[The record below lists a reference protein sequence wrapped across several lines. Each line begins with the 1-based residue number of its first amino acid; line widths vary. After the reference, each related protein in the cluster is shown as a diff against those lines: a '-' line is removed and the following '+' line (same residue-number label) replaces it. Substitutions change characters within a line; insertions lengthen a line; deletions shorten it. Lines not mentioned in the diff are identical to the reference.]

1 MKQQV
6 GKDQPAYTKN
16 IILETIGDRTDEEAV
31 AIKRRLLTC
40 SDLPAVDARYH
51 IVCRKKL
58 DREFLHFQR
67 DKSPT
72 FSATKQRGRPKND
85 FQIKNFNALCQ
96 LLEEDCDLYSVAE
109 LHEKMRLLS
118 DDPNDS
124 SQIFSSKQYLK
135 KKLKEKYADEI
146 LFTDHANK
154 SDVVFFKWN
163 ANRIINDTWYNQRIA
178 NAEDESTRI
187 IKTAAKLIQMQLRST
202 DYDIISYPST
212 EIIGDLKSNK
222 EWMPPLLQVFMECLV
237 KDELKQASIG
247 QTLVHAA
254 RPKSSIPPIMFG
266 TAINCDHMFGSKW
279 LLTILNRLGFCL
291 SPDEIIKYK
300 QSVVENENINDVLQT
315 IAAGSFSQWSADN
328 VDHNVKTIDGKG
340 SLHGMGIVL
349 STTGGVSQGPLPQ
362 IPRQKRVNANEVVKN
377 KSIPLLD
384 YLPSDR
390 NSISNLKLLKL
401 KELQAPV
408 DLSPDTYTDLLWHAK
423 YFHRTD
429 VPRPAWNGYMQDI
442 SKGTFPG
449 QSVIN
454 MLPII
459 DLDPTNIKCIFSTPL
474 FITEQATKLG
484 INTPVVTF
492 DQPLWLKAT
501 EIITDKSMS
510 MVLLLGGF
518 HMLMSF
524 MGSIGTI
531 MENSGLSTVLETIY
545 GSVSVKHMLTG
556 KAIAMSLRGNF
567 IVESALMAH
576 LL

>member
-1 MKQQV
+1 MADIFECWLCSERDTKKNLQCVKSGISTLIMCAESLEEKELTAKFRKAQESNNSNEMKLHVHNLCRKSPLNRANAKTTPLSSPEVTPKRRQSNTRLNDQEFDWKKYCFLCAKLCKPKDDKHINEKEKWSLCKIIKQQV

-118 DDPNDS
+118 DNPNDS

-135 KKLKEKYADEI
+135 KILKEKYADEI

-266 TAINCDHMFGSKW
+266 TAIDCDHMFG
-279 LLTILNRLGFCL
+279 
-291 SPDEIIKYK
+291 
-300 QSVVENENINDVLQT
+300 
-315 IAAGSFSQWSADN
+315 
-328 VDHNVKTIDGKG
+328 
-340 SLHGMGIVL
+340 
-349 STTGGVSQGPLPQ
+349 
-362 IPRQKRVNANEVVKN
+362 
-377 KSIPLLD
+377 
-384 YLPSDR
+384 
-390 NSISNLKLLKL
+390 
-401 KELQAPV
+401 
-408 DLSPDTYTDLLWHAK
+408 
-423 YFHRTD
+423 
-429 VPRPAWNGYMQDI
+429 
-442 SKGTFPG
+442 
-449 QSVIN
+449 
-454 MLPII
+454 
-459 DLDPTNIKCIFSTPL
+459 
-474 FITEQATKLG
+474 
-484 INTPVVTF
+484 
-492 DQPLWLKAT
+492 
-501 EIITDKSMS
+501 
-510 MVLLLGGF
+510 
-518 HMLMSF
+518 
-524 MGSIGTI
+524 
-531 MENSGLSTVLETIY
+531 
-545 GSVSVKHMLTG
+545 
-556 KAIAMSLRGNF
+556 
-567 IVESALMAH
+567 
-576 LL
+576 